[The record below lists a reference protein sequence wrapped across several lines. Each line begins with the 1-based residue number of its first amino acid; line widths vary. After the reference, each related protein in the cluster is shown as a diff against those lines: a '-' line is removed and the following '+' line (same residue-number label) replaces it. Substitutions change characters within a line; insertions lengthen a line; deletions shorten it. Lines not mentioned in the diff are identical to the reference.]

1 MPTEKEKKKHKLMD
15 IAEELQVS
23 LGDIRS
29 FVEGLG
35 YKTTNATKV
44 TDSVMEQ
51 VFEHYSD
58 DVQRHELYKKLKEQ
72 KDRKIQE
79 LENKSRVDSPKK
91 DIFKKSAPSAPA
103 RKATAEPVT
112 KATQEPEPSNDV
124 QASASVEENK
134 ETTQEPAIE
143 TETIEIKQEEVSEVP
158 ITPEVSKDQEESSSI
173 TESATQ
179 DTVNETLTEE
189 LVVEQEV
196 AENESN
202 DVKSATPVESA
213 EPTELKPEETVQ
225 AEPEEEETVQP
236 EPTEIKADDITETE
250 QTVLNDSSEEKET
263 QEAKTEAPGNDEQKT
278 ELQEE
283 ITRQQ
288 TEISNRFS
296 GASNVA
302 GLKVLGN
309 IDLQKKKKKRKKNFR
324 EQAKDLNKE
333 LGTKTFPNDEKTGSD
348 DSSKEKDKAKDK
360 AGKKSTKKL
369 KTTKEAPANEEKPAS
384 KGGKRKAKKQVDEK
398 VVERNI
404 RQTMQNMDET
414 SDSSSRQKYRKIRR
428 KERLEEQKIEQAAQE
443 AENKILKITEFA
455 STHEFAD
462 MVGVTPKEVIE
473 KCFKMGKF
481 ITINQRLD
489 KETIELLALEYSCD
503 VQFISD
509 VEATEIEEDED
520 NPEDLST
527 RHPVVTIMGHVDHG
541 KTSLLDFIRNSNVVA
556 GESGGITQH
565 MGAYE
570 VTLDNNQKITF
581 LDTPGHE
588 AFTAMRARG
597 AQVTDVVIIVVAA
610 DDNVMPQTVEAI
622 NHAKAA
628 EVPLIVAI
636 NKIDKPEANPDKIK
650 TQLSEIGIL
659 IEEWGGTYQ
668 CQEIS
673 AKKGQ
678 GVSDLL
684 DKVLIESEL
693 LELKANFNESKL
705 AKGVVIEAELDKG
718 KGVVSS
724 ILIQN
729 GVLNVGDPFV
739 AGSTSGRV
747 RAMLDER
754 GNRLTQAG
762 PSQPARILG
771 FEELPQAGD
780 MFSVSPNDRVA
791 REIAQQRKLIRR
803 EHEFR
808 HSSRVKLND
817 IARQVQEG
825 KVQELRV
832 IIKADTD
839 GSIQALAD
847 GLMKVQTPEVKVEI
861 IHRGVGQITETD
873 VLLAAASDAIIIGF
887 RVRPNLNAKKLAEKE
902 EIDIRFYS
910 VIYHVLEDIHD
921 ALEGMLSPELSE
933 KVTGTVEI
941 REVFRISKIGN
952 VGGCYVLDGKVQRDN
967 KVRLLRDGIQIFEGY
982 LDSLKRFKDDTK
994 EVDSGYECGITLKN
1008 YDDIKVGDVIEAI
1021 ETVETKRKLVVD

>member
-1 MPTEKEKKKHKLMD
+1 MPAEKEKKKHKLMD

-23 LGDIRS
+23 LGDIRG

-51 VFEHYSD
+51 ILEHYSD
-58 DVQRHELYKKLKEQ
+58 EVERHELYKKLKAQ
-72 KDRKIQE
+72 KDKKIQQ
-79 LENKSRVDSPKK
+79 LESKGKTDSLAADPVNKSVPKAESNFSGLKSDEDITKQAQNIPTPEIKTKSEPSQAEQEANKQESVASEPESTTAESGESPQVTSESDPQTGTETTEAVSEPQSAEVDSRPE
-91 DIFKKSAPSAPA
+91 SQ
-103 RKATAEPVT
+103 
-112 KATQEPEPSNDV
+112 TQEPEPE
-124 QASASVEENK
+124 ASATEN
-134 ETTQEPAIE
+134 TAD
-143 TETIEIKQEEVSEVP
+143 VP
-158 ITPEVSKDQEESSSI
+158 K
-173 TESATQ
+173 
-179 DTVNETLTEE
+179 
-189 LVVEQEV
+189 EV
-196 AENESN
+196 AESPKEEQPEQDAPVQEPSSESVSES
-202 DVKSATPVESA
+202 VKAT
-213 EPTELKPEETVQ
+213 
-225 AEPEEEETVQP
+225 EPETQQDP
-236 EPTEIKADDITETE
+236 EPK
-250 QTVLNDSSEEKET
+250 
-263 QEAKTEAPGNDEQKT
+263 DERS
-278 ELQEE
+278 ELQVEIDRQQSE
-283 ITRQQ
+283 IT
-288 TEISNRFS
+288 NRFS
-296 GASNVA
+296 EASNVA

-324 EQAKDLNKE
+324 EQAKDLNQE
-333 LGTKTFPNDEKTGSD
+333 LGTKTAIPGSADDDRDAAEKS
-348 DSSKEKDKAKDK
+348 KDKAKKSSKK
-360 AGKKSTKKL
+360 AKSDGSSET
-369 KTTKEAPANEEKPAS
+369 AEERPAS
-384 KGGKRKAKKQVDEK
+384 KSSKRKAKKQVDEK

-404 RQTMQNMDET
+404 RQTMQTMDET
-414 SDSSSRQKYRKIRR
+414 NDTSSRQKYKKIRR
-428 KERLEEQKIEQAAQE
+428 KERLEEQKMEQAAQE
-443 AENKILKITEFA
+443 AENLILKITEFA

-462 MVGVTPKEVIE
+462 MLGVTSKEVIE
-473 KCFKMGKF
+473 KSFKLGKF

-489 KETIELLALEYSCD
+489 KETIELLALEYNCE

-509 VEATEIEEDED
+509 VEATEIDEEEDD
-520 NPEDLST
+520 PVDLST

-570 VTLDNNQKITF
+570 VTLDSGQKITF

-650 TQLSEIGIL
+650 TQLSEIGVM
-659 IEEWGGTYQ
+659 IEEWGGSVQ
-668 CQEIS
+668 SQEIS
-673 AKKGQ
+673 AKKGD

-693 LELKANFNESKL
+693 LELKANFNSDKL

-718 KGVVSS
+718 KGVIASV
-724 ILIQN
+724 LVQN
-729 GVLNVGDPFV
+729 GVLKVGESFV
-739 AGSTSGRV
+739 AGSCSGRV

-754 GNRLTQAG
+754 GKRLKKAV
-762 PSQPARILG
+762 PSQPVRILG

-780 MFSVSPNDRVA
+780 MFSVSPNDRMA
-791 REIAQQRKLIRR
+791 RDIAQQRKLIRR

-817 IARQVQEG
+817 IAKQVQEG

-902 EIDIRFYS
+902 EIDIRFYN

-933 KVTGTVEI
+933 KVIGTVEI

-952 VGGCYVLDGKVQRDN
+952 VGGCYVLDGKINRDN
-967 KVRLLRDGIQIFEGY
+967 RVRLLRDGIQIFEGY

-994 EVDSGYECGITLKN
+994 EVDTGFECGITIKG

-1021 ETVETKRKLVVD
+1021 ETVETKRKLVVE

>member
-1 MPTEKEKKKHKLMD
+1 MPAEKEKKKHKLMD
-15 IAEELQVS
+15 IAKELQVS
-23 LGDIRS
+23 LVDIRGY
-29 FVEGLG
+29 VEGLG

-51 VFEHYSD
+51 ILEHYSD
-58 DVQRHELYKKLKEQ
+58 EVERHELYKKLKAQ
-72 KDRKIQE
+72 KDKKIQQ
-79 LENKSRVDSPKK
+79 LESKGKTDSLAADPVNKSVLKAKSDFSGLKSDE
-91 DIFKKSAPSAPA
+91 DITKQAQNIPTPEIKTKSEPSQAEQEVIKQESVASEPEPT
-103 RKATAEPVT
+103 TAEPGESPQVT
-112 KATQEPEPSNDV
+112 SESDPQTGTETTQAVSEPQSAEVESTREPEP
-124 QASASVEENK
+124 QASATEN
-134 ETTQEPAIE
+134 TTD
-143 TETIEIKQEEVSEVP
+143 VP
-158 ITPEVSKDQEESSSI
+158 K
-173 TESATQ
+173 
-179 DTVNETLTEE
+179 
-189 LVVEQEV
+189 EV
-196 AENESN
+196 AES
-202 DVKSATPVESA
+202 
-213 EPTELKPEETVQ
+213 
-225 AEPEEEETVQP
+225 PEEEQP
-236 EPTEIKADDITETE
+236 EQEAPVQEP
-250 QTVLNDSSEEKET
+250 SSESVPESVEATEPDT
-263 QEAKTEAPGNDEQKT
+263 QQDPEPKDERS
-278 ELQEE
+278 ELQVEIDRQQSE
-283 ITRQQ
+283 IT
-288 TEISNRFS
+288 NRFS
-296 GASNVA
+296 EASNVA

-324 EQAKDLNKE
+324 EQAKDLNQE
-333 LGTKTFPNDEKTGSD
+333 LGTKTAIPGSADDDRDAAEKS
-348 DSSKEKDKAKDK
+348 KDKAKKSSKK
-360 AGKKSTKKL
+360 AKSDGSSETV
-369 KTTKEAPANEEKPAS
+369 EERPAS
-384 KGGKRKAKKQVDEK
+384 KSPKRKAKKQVDEK

-404 RQTMQNMDET
+404 RQTMQTMDET
-414 SDSSSRQKYRKIRR
+414 NDASSRQKYKKIRR
-428 KERLEEQKIEQAAQE
+428 KERLEEQNMERAAQE
-443 AENKILKITEFA
+443 AENLILKITEFA

-462 MVGVTPKEVIE
+462 MLGVTSKEVIE
-473 KCFKMGKF
+473 KSFKLGKF

-489 KETIELLALEYSCD
+489 KETIELLALEYNCE

-509 VEATEIEEDED
+509 VEATEIDEEEDD
-520 NPEDLST
+520 PVDLST

-570 VTLDNNQKITF
+570 VTLDSRQKITF

-650 TQLSEIGIL
+650 TQLSEIGVM
-659 IEEWGGTYQ
+659 IEEWGGSVQ
-668 CQEIS
+668 SQEIS
-673 AKKGQ
+673 AKKGD

-693 LELKANFNESKL
+693 LELKANFNSEKL

-718 KGVVSS
+718 KGVIASV
-724 ILIQN
+724 LVQN
-729 GVLNVGDPFV
+729 GVLKVGDSFV
-739 AGSTSGRV
+739 AGSCSGRV

-754 GNRLTQAG
+754 GKRLKKAV
-762 PSQPARILG
+762 PSQPVRILG

-780 MFSVSPNDRVA
+780 MFSVSPNDRMA
-791 REIAQQRKLIRR
+791 RDIAQQRKLIRR

-817 IARQVQEG
+817 IAKQVQEG

-902 EIDIRFYS
+902 EIDIRFYN

-933 KVTGTVEI
+933 KVIGTVEI
-941 REVFRISKIGN
+941 REVFKISKIGN
-952 VGGCYVLDGKVQRDN
+952 VGGCYVLDGKINRDN
-967 KVRLLRDGIQIFEGY
+967 RVRLLRDGIQIFEGY

-994 EVDSGYECGITLKN
+994 EVDTGFECGITIKG

-1021 ETVETKRKLVVD
+1021 ETVETKRKLVVE

>member
-1 MPTEKEKKKHKLMD
+1 MPADKEKKKHKLMD

-29 FVEGLG
+29 FVEELG

-44 TDSVMEQ
+44 SDSVMEEIL
-51 VFEHYSD
+51 EHYSD
-58 DVQRHELYKKLKEQ
+58 DVRRHELYKKLKEQ
-72 KDRKIQE
+72 KDKKIQA
-79 LENKSRVDSPKK
+79 LENKGRLDAAKRESLKPPKSVSASLKSKTKLKLETTSQEEKSVSIESNDSNDREKTVPEVSTLEADETPEEKPAQDTQAVVEESVELETTPTK
-91 DIFKKSAPSAPA
+91 DDHIEEEKPELETNHS
-103 RKATAEPVT
+103 
-112 KATQEPEPSNDV
+112 QEPEQSKIEESEQETVEPEQLKKTDTPSE
-124 QASASVEENK
+124 QPELPTEEQPIESA
-134 ETTQEPAIE
+134 E
-143 TETIEIKQEEVSEVP
+143 TELEA
-158 ITPEVSKDQEESSSI
+158 
-173 TESATQ
+173 TESVA
-179 DTVNETLTEE
+179 EAPPTEE
-189 LVVEQEV
+189 LSERSDAEEITQAQEEISQDV
-196 AENESN
+196 SEDD
-202 DVKSATPVESA
+202 DVKS
-213 EPTELKPEETVQ
+213 
-225 AEPEEEETVQP
+225 
-236 EPTEIKADDITETE
+236 EI
-250 QTVLNDSSEEKET
+250 
-263 QEAKTEAPGNDEQKT
+263 
-278 ELQEE
+278 QEE

-288 TEISNRFS
+288 NEISNRFNE
-296 GASNVA
+296 ASNVA

-333 LGTKTFPNDEKTGSD
+333 LGTKSFVPDEAGTDEIKKEKSKSSDKDEKKQSKKNKSEKRPDSTEEKTNQK
-348 DSSKEKDKAKDK
+348 SSKR
-360 AGKKSTKKL
+360 
-369 KTTKEAPANEEKPAS
+369 KP
-384 KGGKRKAKKQVDEK
+384 KKQVDEK

-404 RQTMQNMDET
+404 RQTMQTMDEIN
-414 SDSSSRQKYRKIRR
+414 DSSSRQKYKKIRR
-428 KERLEEQKIEQAAQE
+428 KERLEEQKIEAAAQE

-462 MVGVTPKEVIE
+462 MLGVTPKEVIE
-473 KCFKMGKF
+473 KCFKLGKF

-489 KETIELLALEYSCD
+489 KETIELLALEYSCE

-509 VEATEIEEDED
+509 VEATEIEEEADD
-520 NPEDLST
+520 PADLSS

-570 VTLDNNQKITF
+570 VTLDSAQKITF

-659 IEEWGGTYQ
+659 IEEWGGTIQ
-668 CQEIS
+668 SQEIS
-673 AKKGQ
+673 AKKGD
-678 GVSDLL
+678 GVSELL

-693 LELKANFNESKL
+693 LELKANFNPEKH

-718 KGVVSS
+718 KGVVASVLVQTG
-724 ILIQN
+724 ILK
-729 GVLNVGDPFV
+729 VGLPFV
-739 AGSTSGRV
+739 AGSSSGRV

-754 GNRLTQAG
+754 AKRLVKAG
-762 PSQPARILG
+762 PSQPVRVLG

-780 MFSVSPNDRVA
+780 IFSVSPNDRVA

-817 IARQVQEG
+817 IAKQVKEG

-847 GLMKVQTPEVKVEI
+847 GLMKVQTEEVKVEI

-921 ALEGMLSPELSE
+921 ALEGMLSPELTE

-941 REVFRISKIGN
+941 REVFKISKIGN
-952 VGGCYVLDGKVQRDN
+952 VGGCYVLDGKINRDN
-967 KVRLLRDGIQIFEGY
+967 KVRLLRDGIQIFEGF
-982 LDSLKRFKDDTK
+982 LDSLKRFKDDIK
-994 EVDSGYECGITLKN
+994 EVDTGYECGITLKG

-1021 ETVETKRKLVVD
+1021 ETVETKRKLVVE